1 MKRASIY
8 KVSLATFVLLLSS
21 FVPAAA
27 QQESKI
33 TRVRFA
39 KGTTSKTY
47 RGSVSH
53 SINTYVVKARKG
65 QTMSVTV
72 SSSDGEALFSITQQ
86 PAPDTDPV
94 ELTHDR
100 KRWSGTLANSDDY
113 YISVGAARSV
123 AAYTVTITVK

>member
-1 MKRASIY
+1 MRIAHRI
-8 KVSLATFVLLLSS
+8 TFAAFLLLLFLSA
-21 FVPAAA
+21 PAMA

-33 TRVRFA
+33 TRVKFA

-53 SINTYVVKARKG
+53 SINTYIVKARKG
-65 QTMSVTV
+65 QVLTVTV
-72 SSSDGEALFSITQQ
+72 SSSDGEALFSISQQ

-94 ELTHDR
+94 ELAHDR
-100 KRWSGTLANSDDY
+100 KRWSDRLDTSGDY

-123 AAYTVTITVK
+123 ASYTLIITVK